1 MMLQDL
7 EFYACL
13 VFAALMVIFFLLFMM
28 RFMLH
33 VRLGVNVAVVWL
45 VLIVFA
51 AGLITG
57 PWFYS
62 FVMLFAPR

>member
-1 MMLQDL
+1 MLQDL
-7 EFYACL
+7 EFYVCL

-33 VRLGVNVAVVWL
+33 IRLGVNVGVVWL

-57 PWFYS
+57 PWLYS
-62 FVMLFAPR
+62 FVSLYSPR